1 MIIGASAAGLATA
14 ACLKRLGHEHVLLER
29 STSVGAS
36 WRGHYDRLHL
46 HTNKGASHLPFVPF
60 GRSVP
65 RYPSRTEVVDYLQ
78 GYVDAVGLSPRY
90 DQAVTRVHRVDDAW
104 ITRTGTATYRSR
116 DVVVATGM
124 TRTPFVPT
132 WPGQADY
139 TGEVLHSS
147 AYRNGQ
153 PWFGQRV
160 LVVGFGNSAGEVA
173 LDLHEHGARPTL
185 AVRSAVNVIP
195 RELLGIPILL
205 IASVLNLLPPRVADA
220 LGAPFSRL
228 SVGDVGALGL
238 RRLPYGPMEQTRRDR
253 HVPLIDIGTIAAIRA
268 GHVALRGDVAGLT
281 PAGVRFADGTEE
293 EYDAIVA
300 ATGFRAAVTEFL
312 DSPSALDADGLPRRS
327 GHEVTSGLYFCG
339 FYVSP
344 IGMLR
349 QIGIEARQIA
359 RAIHRSP
366 TT

>member
-14 ACLKRLGHEHVLLER
+14 ACLKRLGREHVLLER
-29 STSVGAS
+29 SSSAGAA

-78 GYVDAVGLSPRY
+78 QYAGTVGLSPRY
-90 DQAVTRVHRVDDAW
+90 DQAVTRLHRVDDVW
-104 ITRTGTATYRSR
+104 ITQTATATYRSR

-124 TRTPFVPT
+124 TRTPFVPD
-132 WPGQADY
+132 WPGRDDHA
-139 TGEVLHSS
+139 GEVLHSS
-147 AYRNGQ
+147 VYRNGQ
-153 PWFGQRV
+153 PWFGRRV
-160 LVVGFGNSAGEVA
+160 LVVGFGNSAGEIA

-195 RELLGIPILL
+195 RELVGIPILL
-205 IASVLNLLPPRVADA
+205 IASVLDLLPPRVADA

-228 SVGDVGALGL
+228 AVGDVDELGL
-238 RRLPYGPMEQTRRDR
+238 RRLPYGPMEQIRRDR

-268 GHVALRGDVAGLT
+268 GHVSVRGGVVALT
-281 PAGVRFADGTEE
+281 PEGARFADGTEE
-293 EYDAIVA
+293 AYDAIVA
-300 ATGFRAAVTEFL
+300 ATGYRAAVADFL
-312 DSPSALDADGLPRRS
+312 DAPAALDADGLPRAS
-327 GHEVTSGLYFCG
+327 GQEVAPGLYFCG

-359 RAIHRSP
+359 RAIHRLP
-366 TT
+366 PP